1 MKKYTI
7 ILLTLF
13 ALSPAYCQFL
23 AAAPDRE
30 ESPLMLEQ
38 KKPSGAVIGTV
49 IDIADRSP
57 IAQATVEILG
67 SSLKTETAA
76 TGQFTIVNVPKGF
89 YQLRAS
95 AKGYSPSV
103 QNNLFVDEGK
113 EYPAFFMLQ
122 KEGVKGEEKTE
133 NTAPVPVS
141 TKSPSYPEEARKN
154 GVEGIFYFKVLITE
168 TGSIKFAEC
177 VKNDVYAEDGKLKAY
192 QAKQKYPQ
200 AINQMEKEA
209 LEAVLQWKFKPAM
222 KEGKAIEA
230 EVMLPIKY
238 KLSKDKE

>member
-1 MKKYTI
+1 MKKYGI
-7 ILLTLF
+7 ILLALF
-13 ALSPAYCQFL
+13 SVTPAYCLFL
-23 AAAPDRE
+23 TTAFDPE
-30 ESPLMLEQ
+30 ESLLMLEQ
-38 KKPSGAVIGTV
+38 KKPSGTVIGTV

-103 QNNLFVDEGK
+103 QNNLYVDEGK
-113 EYPAFFMLQ
+113 EHTAFFMLK
-122 KEGVKGEEKTE
+122 KEGVKGEENSD
-133 NTAPVPVS
+133 NTAPVPIS
-141 TKSPSYPEEARKN
+141 TKSPSYPDDARKN
-154 GVEGIFYFKVLITE
+154 GVEGVFYFKVLITE
-168 TGSIKFAEC
+168 NGSIKFAEC
-177 VKNDVYAEDGKLKAY
+177 IKKNVYAENGKLKDAEV
-192 QAKQKYPQ
+192 QKKFPQ

-209 LEAVLQWKFKPAM
+209 LEAVWQWKFKPAM
-222 KEGKAIEA
+222 KDGKAIEA

-238 KLSKDKE
+238 KLS